1 MNLSVNEKRTIEP
14 AGQLMGTKTQQMWQ
28 ILNWHEIRLK
38 KLTDKILELEKHN
51 KALAEEIVTLK
62 ANTKN

>member
-28 ILNWHEIRLK
+28 VLNWHEVRLK

-51 KALAEEIVTLK
+51 KALAEEVVSLK
-62 ANTKN
+62 ANAKN